1 MRNLI
6 KICLLL
12 LLINFVSGCSSE
24 VERKSQ
30 PALREDVF
38 DLKEIKAHGV
48 LNVVTEY
55 NSINYYIFKGKP
67 RGFQYELMKAFADD
81 IGVDLNIEVENNVD
95 KNFDGLK
102 SKQYDVYASN
112 LIVTSN
118 RKEVV
123 RFTKPISISP
133 QVLVQRKQELN
144 TSYIESINDLGSDTI
159 YLPKGS
165 PYVERVENLSEEI
178 GEDIVI
184 VETPE
189 YGVEQL
195 IIMVAKGE
203 IDYTVC
209 EECMAKVNQFYYN
222 EIDISTRISLDQ
234 KLSWAVRKD
243 APLLLKAINAWLK
256 EFTKKIE
263 YNWIYDRY
271 YNNPTSYYRMQSELY
286 SYVGDK
292 ISVYDN
298 LFKNKSVEIDWD
310 WRLLASLVYQESK
323 FRENAQ
329 SWRGAY
335 GLMQLMPQTSVYYGV
350 IDSLSPEENVAA
362 GVRYIKDIQNMI
374 DTIPASKQNKL
385 KITLAAYNVGL
396 GHVLDARR
404 LAVKNGKDP
413 NVWDDNVEY
422 YLLRKSEPIF
432 YTDSVVRHGYCR
444 GKEPV
449 NYVAQVM
456 ERYHHYQNLI
466 AR

>member
-1 MRNLI
+1 MIKLI
-6 KICLLL
+6 KIILVVLFIGL
-12 LLINFVSGCSSE
+12 VSGCNKATETRSAPA
-24 VERKSQ
+24 VKLKKIDLQQIKS
-30 PALREDVF
+30 R
-38 DLKEIKAHGV
+38 GV

-55 NSINYYIFKGKP
+55 NSINYYIFNGKP
-67 RGFQYELMKAFADD
+67 RGFQYELLKAFADE
-81 IGVDLNIEVENNVD
+81 IGVTLNIEVNNDVD
-95 KNFDGLK
+95 KNIEGLLT
-102 SKQYDVYASN
+102 KQYDVYAAN

-123 RFTKPISISP
+123 SFTNPIIMSP
-133 QVLVQRKQELN
+133 QVLVQRKSDYN
-144 TSYIESINDLGSDTI
+144 SAFAGSVHDLGGDTI

-165 PYVERVENLSEEI
+165 PYAERVENLAEEI
-178 GEDIVI
+178 GEDIVV

-209 EECMAKVNQFYYN
+209 EECMARVNQFYYN
-222 EIDISTRISLDQ
+222 EIDISTKISLKQ
-234 KLSWAVRKD
+234 KLSWAVRAD
-243 APLLLKAINAWLK
+243 APKLLHAVNNWL
-256 EFTKKIE
+256 EAFTKKIE
-263 YNWIYDRY
+263 YRWIYDRY

-298 LFKNKSVEIDWD
+298 LFKQKSVELEWD

-323 FRENAQ
+323 FKENAQ

-335 GLMQLMPQTSVYYGV
+335 GLMQLMPETSDYYGV
-350 IDSLSPEENVAA
+350 VDSLNPEENIAA
-362 GVRYIKDIQNMI
+362 GIRYIKDLQFMI
-374 DTIPASKQNKL
+374 DSMPASDEHKL
-385 KITLAAYNVGL
+385 KFILAAYNVGL

-404 LAVKNGKDP
+404 LALKNGKDP
-413 NVWDDNVEY
+413 NVWDDNVEF
-422 YLLRKSEPIF
+422 YLLMKSKPRF